1 MPWRGILPILIKK
14 NHNMYRQTLHS
25 LFLLATFLPLCFCG
39 CSSDD
44 DDNKDPL
51 TINTNA
57 NKTAEHP
64 EAGRMEMPKLA
75 GGVANMFLVKRLS
88 SGQVNY
94 CIEWSLAKKAQRWTA
109 FRWDNTNSGGYI
121 KREDN
126 FMEDYDIPEVYRTTS
141 SHYSGSGYTRGH
153 IIASADRWNS
163 LEANR
168 QTFLYSNMQPQLYSF
183 NGGIWANLE
192 MKIRSWNTADFRDT
206 LYVVKGGTID
216 KDDQILEYARR
227 GTALQLLVPKY
238 FFMAILCK
246 NKNATNGGYK
256 AIGFWMQHRSF
267 YEDEKNLSPY
277 IVSIDQLENLTDI
290 DFFCNLPDHIE
301 RQVEAQVIR
310 TAWGFQ

>member
-1 MPWRGILPILIKK
+1 MKHTTFPWILLLVIIAPPV
-14 NHNMYRQTLHS
+14 
-25 LFLLATFLPLCFCG
+25 LFWG

-44 DDNKDPL
+44 DEKDPL
-51 TINTNA
+51 TINLNA
-57 NKTAEHP
+57 NKAAEHP
-64 EAGRMEMPKLA
+64 EAGRLEMPKLKE
-75 GGVANMFLVKRLS
+75 GVVNMLLVKRLS
-88 SGQVNY
+88 SGHINF
-94 CIEWSLAKKAQRWTA
+94 CIEWDISKKAQRWTA
-109 FRWDNTNSGGYI
+109 FRWDNTNSSGYV

-126 FMEDYDIPEVYRTTS
+126 FIEDFDIPEMYRTTS

-153 IIASADRWNS
+153 ICASADRWNS

-192 MKIRSWNTADFRDT
+192 SKVRSWNEASFRDT

-216 KDDQILEYARR
+216 RSSDIREYVRK
-227 GTALQLLVPKY
+227 GTSLQLLVPKY

-246 NKNATNGGYK
+246 NSSTTNDGYK
-256 AIGFWMQHRSF
+256 AIGFYLEHRSF
-267 YEDEKNLSPY
+267 YEDEKNLAPY

-301 RQVEAQVIR
+301 RQVESQVVK
-310 TAWGFQ
+310 TAWGFR